1 AVALSAI
8 AGIAQLVEHNLAKVG
23 VAGSSPVSRF
33 LPGSVSFSPRGQGAM
48 GHSSLFCARV
58 AKPVDARDLKSLG
71 KNSHAGSIPAPSMKR
86 FSRCESSNRK
96 SDDRLR

>member
-1 AVALSAI
+1 LTLTVAFIAANGACKRGLSPVALSMI

-33 LPGSVSFSPRGQGAM
+33 ALACPF
-48 GHSSLFCARV
+48 FARV

-71 KNSHAGSIPAPSMKR
+71 IRSHAGSIPAPSMH
-86 FSRCESSNRK
+86 
-96 SDDRLR
+96 